1 MDYLYAT
8 IIGYLCGSIPT
19 AYWLGL
25 AVYRLNIFEHGSRN
39 MGATNVY
46 RVLGKVPFA
55 FTLAIDVL
63 KGMMAIIITAR
74 FIEKSPAALFVAGGA
89 ALAGHTL
96 SFWVKFRGG
105 KGVASGLGVFMAL
118 APKATLSALIIF
130 VITLVASTYV
140 SLGSIL
146 ASAALPFLIYYFQE
160 GGSDYYQYM
169 TAFSAIVAIFIIY
182 KHKANIQ
189 RIAKGEELGLGSKK
203 GPDKTSDPTD
213 LPTEE
218 ELKPSSDGEVK

>member
-1 MDYLYAT
+1 MDYIYAV

-25 AVYRLNIFEHGSRN
+25 AFYRLNIFEHGSKN

-46 RVLGKVPFA
+46 RVLGKTPFA

-63 KGMMAIIITAR
+63 KGMSAVIITAKILGR
-74 FIEKSPAALFVAGGA
+74 NPLALFVAGAA
-89 ALAGHTL
+89 ALIGHTL

-118 APKATLSALIIF
+118 APRATLSALVIFMAALII
-130 VITLVASTYV
+130 SRMV

-146 ASAALPFLIYYFQE
+146 AAASLPFLIYYFQE
-160 GGSDYYQYM
+160 GGPEYFQFL
-169 TAFSAIVAIFIIY
+169 TGFSALVAFFIIF
-182 KHKANIQ
+182 KHKANIS
-189 RIAKGEELGLGSKK
+189 RIIKGEELALGAKK
-203 GPDKTSDPTD
+203 KEESTEPENKDNG
-213 LPTEE
+213 EE
-218 ELKPSSDGEVK
+218 EK

>member
-1 MDYLYAT
+1 MDYIYAV

-25 AVYRLNIFEHGSRN
+25 AFYRLNIFEHGSKN

-46 RVLGKVPFA
+46 RVLGKTPFA

-63 KGMMAIIITAR
+63 KGMSAVIITAKILGR
-74 FIEKSPAALFVAGGA
+74 NPLALFVAGAA
-89 ALAGHTL
+89 ALIGHTL

-118 APKATLSALIIF
+118 APRATLSALVIFMAALII
-130 VITLVASTYV
+130 SRMV

-146 ASAALPFLIYYFQE
+146 AAASLPFLIYYFQE
-160 GGSDYYQYM
+160 GGPEYFQFL
-169 TAFSAIVAIFIIY
+169 TVFSALVAFFIIF
-182 KHKANIQ
+182 KHKANIS
-189 RIAKGEELGLGSKK
+189 RIIKGEELALGAKK
-203 GPDKTSDPTD
+203 KEESTEPENKDNG
-213 LPTEE
+213 EE
-218 ELKPSSDGEVK
+218 EK

>member
-1 MDYLYAT
+1 MAYIYAA

-25 AVYRLNIFEHGSRN
+25 GVYRLNIFDHGSKN

-46 RVLGKVPFA
+46 RVLGKAPFA

-63 KGMMAIIITAR
+63 KGMMAVILTSKISGQTPIT
-74 FIEKSPAALFVAGGA
+74 LFVAGGA

-118 APKATLSALIIF
+118 APKATLSALLIF
-130 VITLVASTYV
+130 MVTLIGSGMV
-140 SLGSIL
+140 SLGSIIAA
-146 ASAALPFLIYYFQE
+146 ASLPFLIYFFKE
-160 GGSDYYQYM
+160 GGLGYFHFL
-169 TAFSAIVAIFIIY
+169 TAFSAIVAGFIIY
-182 KHKANIQ
+182 KHKANLQ
-189 RIAKGEELGLGSKK
+189 RILKGEELKLGAKKNIAPTSPCIDSSKEN
-203 GPDKTSDPTD
+203 PTD
-213 LPTEE
+213 KGAKE
-218 ELKPSSDGEVK
+218 